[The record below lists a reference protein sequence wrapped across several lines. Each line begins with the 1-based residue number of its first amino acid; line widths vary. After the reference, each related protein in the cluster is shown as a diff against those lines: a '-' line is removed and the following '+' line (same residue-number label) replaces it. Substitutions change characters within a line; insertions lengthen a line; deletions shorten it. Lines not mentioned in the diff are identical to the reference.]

1 MAKVLLALENLKL
14 DYKPSEVFPN
24 RVPVIT
30 PGTVIRGGIGINIVP
45 DKCEALCDVR
55 LLPGQTKEKVKKQI
69 IECISSIQKEE
80 PKLRFAIHDL
90 VYVPSVYISKN
101 ERIVQ
106 VLYKIARKILKKN
119 IKIEGSGPWNDTHFF
134 VSEGIPTVTFGP
146 EGKNAHAS
154 NEFVFID
161 SVIKFSKICV
171 EAAKEFCSQNN
182 V

>member
-1 MAKVLLALENLKL
+1 
-14 DYKPSEVFPN
+14 
-24 RVPVIT
+24 
-30 PGTVIRGGIGINIVP
+30 
-45 DKCEALCDVR
+45 
-55 LLPGQTKEKVKKQI
+55 
-69 IECISSIQKEE
+69 
-80 PKLRFAIHDL
+80 
-90 VYVPSVYISKN
+90 
-101 ERIVQ
+101 